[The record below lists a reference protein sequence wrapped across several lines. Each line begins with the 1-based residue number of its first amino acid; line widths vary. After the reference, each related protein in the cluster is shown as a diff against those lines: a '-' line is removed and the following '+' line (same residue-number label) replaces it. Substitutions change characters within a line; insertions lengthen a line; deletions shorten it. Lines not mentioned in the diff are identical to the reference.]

1 MTVEEIFGKIA
12 AIMIKGMMTHE
23 QFADYYDFLGLCGYK
38 RCHEYHS
45 ILEGYEY
52 RKLNR
57 FYINYYNKLVPE
69 SPVENPHII
78 PESWYRYTRQ
88 DVDNNTKQKA
98 VKEGLEKWLK
108 WEKEVRQMYCDF
120 YKELTELHE
129 IKAAMYVE
137 ELICGVSK
145 EIKSIERYYLNL
157 RADGYFALVVGFE
170 QGKNQI
176 CYQRNQKQNL
186 QNDFQLLIPHFG
198 LLSF

>member
-57 FYINYYNKLVPE
+57 FYINYYNKLIPE
-69 SPVENPHII
+69 NPVENPHVI

-145 EIKSIERYYLNL
+145 EIKSIERYHLNL
-157 RADGYFALVVGFE
+157 RAVDYNMSYIISGQDKKHKKYKRKTEELMFCF
-170 QGKNQI
+170 
-176 CYQRNQKQNL
+176 
-186 QNDFQLLIPHFG
+186 
-198 LLSF
+198 